1 MPEQVSDGL
10 ERNLRTQQVNRVRV
24 PERVGS
30 APTVDLD
37 GSLLQPPLNHRT
49 EA

>member
-10 ERNLRTQQVNRVRV
+10 ERNLGAQQVNSVRV
-24 PERVGS
+24 PERMGS
-30 APTVDLD
+30 TPSIDVDS
-37 GSLLQPPLNHRT
+37 GLLQPPLNHRP